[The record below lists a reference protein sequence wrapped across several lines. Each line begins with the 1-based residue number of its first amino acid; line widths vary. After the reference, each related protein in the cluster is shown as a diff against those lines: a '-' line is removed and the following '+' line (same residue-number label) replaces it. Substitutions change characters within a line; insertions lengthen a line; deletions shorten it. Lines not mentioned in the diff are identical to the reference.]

1 MLAAM
6 EKVNES
12 ENMNV
17 VAWFMDELVKKGH
30 GRVTNTLKICV
41 PGIFST
47 NGMVLNMDML
57 CQ

>member
-1 MLAAM
+1 MFAAL

-12 ENMNV
+12 ENMNA

-30 GRVTNTLKICV
+30 GSVINTWKKCV
-41 PGIFST
+41 PDILST
-47 NGMVLNMDML
+47 NGLVLDMDML